1 MNRAGQPHGPWIPS
15 VEIAE
20 PQPINIDPQVV
31 VDDQQLLAL
40 GFQEHKTVVDIGLV
54 LDEAPKQRAGEE
66 RRIPSQQR
74 LEQLRHSAA
83 VTPVL
88 MGRLNRQGLVVGH
101 RQPGRQGKRVGVAA
115 AGGADRVEAQV
126 DEERQVGGAV
136 ERQGLLQHRRVLGL
150 VLADA
155 DAAAIGPGQA
165 DAMGV
170 AAHGTVER
178 RFKGGGRQTAVAVG
192 SNDQADGVLLGIA
205 RCGQKMPRT

>member
-1 MNRAGQPHGPWIPS
+1 MSRAGQPHRPWIPS

-20 PQPINIDPQVV
+20 PQPLHIHPQVV

-54 LDEAPKQRAGEE
+54 LDEAPKQRAGKKAG
-66 RRIPSQQR
+66 IPGQQR
-74 LEQLRHSAA
+74 LEQLRHRAA
-83 VTPVL
+83 VTPMRVR
-88 MGRLNRQGLVVGH
+88 RLNRQGLVVGH

-115 AGGADRVEAQV
+115 AGGAHGVEAQV
-126 DEERQVGGAV
+126 DEERQGGGPV
-136 ERQGLLQHRRVLGL
+136 ERQGLLQHRCVLGL

-165 DAMGV
+165 DAVGV
-170 AAHGTVER
+170 AAHRTGER

-192 SNDQADGVLLGIA
+192 SNDQADGVLLGVA
-205 RCGQKMPRT
+205 RDGQKMPRT